1 MVLLDTNAFL
11 WLWLDAPRL
20 GAFARQ
26 TIATATQ
33 QNELA
38 ISAISF
44 WEIAMLHEK
53 RRITL
58 LWDLPSW
65 RDELLQDGLIEI
77 PVDGAIDIRAN
88 QLADLPGAP
97 ADRIIVATALQGHRL
112 ITADDRLLSW
122 PGQLNTLDA
131 RR

>member
-11 WLWLDAPRL
+11 WLWLDDPRL
-20 GAFARQ
+20 GAAARQ
-26 TIATATQ
+26 AITNATQ

-38 ISAISF
+38 VSAISF

-58 LWDLPSW
+58 LRDLNPW
-65 RDELLQDGLIEI
+65 RDELLQEELIEI
-77 PVDGAIDIRAN
+77 PDNGGIGIRAN
-88 QLADLPGAP
+88 LLVDLPGDP
-97 ADRIIVATALQGHRL
+97 ADRIIVATALEGHRL
-112 ITADDRLLSW
+112 ITADDRILSW

-131 RR
+131 RS